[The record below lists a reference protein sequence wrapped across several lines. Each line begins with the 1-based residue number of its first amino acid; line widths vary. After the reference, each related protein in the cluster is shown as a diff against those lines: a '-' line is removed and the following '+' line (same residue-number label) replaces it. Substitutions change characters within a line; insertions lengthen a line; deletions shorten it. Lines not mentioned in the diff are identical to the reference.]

1 MSHSS
6 SGNTNLMTFYVWAMK
21 LTSKQLAAGQPVG
34 MSGQEV
40 LAEIV
45 MKLSMS
51 SPSFKYDISAEAIT
65 EQDFTTH

>member
-6 SGNTNLMTFYVWAMK
+6 SENTSLMTFYVWAMK

-34 MSGQEV
+34 MSGREALV
-40 LAEIV
+40 EIV
-45 MKLSMS
+45 MKLSEF

-65 EQDFTTH
+65 EQGFTTH

>member
-6 SGNTNLMTFYVWAMK
+6 LGNTNLMTFYVWAMR

-34 MSGQEV
+34 MSGREALV
-40 LAEIV
+40 EIV
-45 MKLSMS
+45 MKLSEF

-65 EQDFTTH
+65 EQGSTTH

>member
-1 MSHSS
+1 
-6 SGNTNLMTFYVWAMK
+6 MTFYVWAMK

-34 MSGQEV
+34 MSGREALV
-40 LAEIV
+40 EIV
-45 MKLSMS
+45 MKLSEF

>member
-21 LTSKQLAAGQPVG
+21 STSKQLAAGQPVG
-34 MSGQEV
+34 MSGQEALV
-40 LAEIV
+40 EIV
-45 MKLSMS
+45 TKLCAF

-65 EQDFTTH
+65 GQGCTTH

>member
-6 SGNTNLMTFYVWAMK
+6 SENTNLMTFYVWAMK

-34 MSGQEV
+34 MSGQEA

-45 MKLSMS
+45 TKLSMS
-51 SPSFKYDISAEAIT
+51 LPNFKYDISAEAIT
-65 EQDFTTH
+65 EQGSTTH